1 MYKATRSLIKLR
13 QPHSNALVEKVFVRR
28 IEGGVKRQCYEN
40 ACLLF
45 EKNKNYKIVSGWF
58 VTEWDKFASSC
69 LALSHYWN
77 IDETGNFVDC
87 SPMENLSAE
96 YVIDSEIGIFSSQ
109 NFDKLK
115 SNVCSSIIFK
125 TDSISGVDFRESGKV
140 YRLFKDFS
148 VDSLFSELNVD

>member
-13 QPHSNALVEKVFVRR
+13 QPHSKALVEKVFVRR
-28 IEGGVKRQCYEN
+28 IEGGVQRQCYEN

-58 VTEWDKFASSC
+58 VTEWDKVTSSC

-77 IDETGNFVDC
+77 VDEAGNFVDC
-87 SPMENLSAE
+87 SPMKNISAE

-109 NFDKLK
+109 QYEVMF
-115 SNVCSSIIFK
+115 VHQ
-125 TDSISGVDFRESGKV
+125 
-140 YRLFKDFS
+140 
-148 VDSLFSELNVD
+148 LFSKMIQFQVLILESQVRFIGFTKTSL